1 MATNSAIAH
10 VGQSLIALLRDQI
23 GSFVDDD
30 EIALVSPGAEGAG
43 DDFRL
48 SLYLYDITQNEH
60 LSNERPPVDPT
71 EQAGHKLA
79 LDLHYLLTA
88 HAKEPNGDPPT
99 TRTSEQHDV
108 LGRAM
113 QVFNDNGIIRAPNL
127 AGDLSSNEELSISM
141 ESVSRED
148 LVNIWT
154 TFQDTGYEPS
164 VAYVV
169 SPVLIESKRTAPI
182 ERVHEAEI
190 NEYRLRLER
199 GDNDG

>member
-10 VGQSLIALLRDQI
+10 VGKSLINLLRDQI
-23 GSFVDDD
+23 GPFVDDE

-48 SLYLYDITQNEH
+48 SLYLYDVTQNEH
-60 LSNERPPVDPT
+60 LSNERPSADPT
-71 EQAGHKLA
+71 EQAGQPLA

-88 HAKEPNGDPPT
+88 HAKEPDGDPPT

-113 QVFNDNGIIRAPNL
+113 QVFHDNGIVRAPNL
-127 AGDLSSNEELSISM
+127 AGDLPSNEELSISM

-154 TFQDTGYEPS
+154 TFQDSGYEPS

-169 SPVLIESKRTAPI
+169 SPVLIES
-182 ERVHEAEI
+182 ERAEAIQRVQEAEI
-190 NEYRLRLER
+190 REYNLRVER
-199 GDNDG
+199 GDGES